1 MYNKFGISDKAK
13 NLVLKAE
20 KSLTEE
26 FKKIDDMCDINSLK
40 VLKAFNDNKISE
52 AHFGSTTGYGY
63 DDIGRDAIE
72 RVFSSVLESE
82 DAIVR
87 SQFISGSHAL
97 CVCLFAFLRPGDLM
111 LSITGTPYDT
121 LHEVIGIK
129 ENKSSL
135 KSFGIK
141 YDEIDLLDND
151 FDYEKIENYIK
162 NNKVKLIEI
171 QRSKGY
177 STRKSIVIEK
187 LEKVIKLIK
196 KIDDDIINEFEIGL
210 SMNDNNVSKLLEKK
224 GYDVNELIDIGLC
237 GKKDNFI
244 YDIFRNRIMFPLY
257 NLDGKPVGFSGR
269 IYNGE
274 KDSKYVN
281 SKESIIFKK
290 GNLLYNYHRALSHAR
305 EKHQIIVVEGFMD
318 VIRLYTIGIK
328 NVVATMG
335 TAITKEHANLLM
347 KLSKNIVLCFDGDKA
362 GEKATISALD
372 ALEKIGITPKIIRL
386 EDDLDPDDYIIKK
399 GSDAYLTH
407 LNNPMSSVVFK
418 INIDKSKTNFNDYN
432 EISTYLKNVS
442 KELEK
447 IDDKVVYELTVNKLS
462 KETGVSCD
470 TINDMVKSMPKN
482 EIKVITKRTSLKKD
496 KYQKAEEYLVHYM
509 LRNVDAVLI
518 YQNNV
523 SYLNDPILSKIA
535 MQILEFYEINR
546 YINITDFTVFLED
559 KTDLIEKSLIID
571 DLRLPDEVNV
581 DILMDYVKTID
592 EGILKREIEKTK
604 KQIKEEMNVAKKISL
619 TEKLRNLKKKECK

>member
-1 MYNKFGISDKAK
+1 MEKIPYDVILDIKSKVNIVDVISEYLPVEQKGKNYFAICPFHDDHNPSMSISPEKQIYTCFVCGASGNVFNFVANYEKVSFVSAVKKVAQKAGI
-13 NLVLKAE
+13 NL
-20 KSLTEE
+20 
-26 FKKIDDMCDINSLK
+26 DINVK
-40 VLKAFNDNKISE
+40 EDYKPQDTKYDKYYKMFDITNKYYQNNIKSV
-52 AHFGSTTGYGY
+52 YGKK
-63 DDIGRDAIE
+63 AIE
-72 RVFSSVLESE
+72 
-82 DAIVR
+82 
-87 SQFISGSHAL
+87 
-97 CVCLFAFLRPGDLM
+97 
-111 LSITGTPYDT
+111 Y
-121 LHEVIGIK
+121 LH
-129 ENKSSL
+129 N
-135 KSFGIK
+135 
-141 YDEIDLLDND
+141 
-151 FDYEKIENYIK
+151 
-162 NNKVKLIEI
+162 
-171 QRSKGY
+171 R
-177 STRKSIVIEK
+177 
-187 LEKVIKLIK
+187 

-257 NLDGKPVGFSGR
+257 NLEGKPVGFSGR

-362 GEKATISALD
+362 GEKATISALN

-523 SYLNDPILSKIA
+523 SYLNDPMLSKIA

-604 KQIKEEMNVAKKISL
+604 KQIKEEMDVAKKISL